1 MTTKHLDFQELKAR
15 VSIHQTAQFLNIA
28 VPEKNGSM
36 RLQCP
41 ACKGTNRELAITPA
55 KGVFYCF
62 NAKAGGD
69 LIALVAHVTGLSQ
82 KEAAE
87 TLDEHYGVSILP
99 TPPEQEQ
106 TPATVPPAPRQQGT
120 GFDAQKFA
128 SRLAYTP
135 EVEKLGISKENA
147 ERFGIG
153 MCNHGSMRGFVVF
166 PITNGAETHFIGWN
180 GTEFKLPRWHSN
192 VVSIKRS
199 A

>member
-1 MTTKHLDFQELKAR
+1 MTDFAKLKES
-15 VSIHQTAQFLNIA
+15 VSIHQAAQFLGITA
-28 VPEKNGSM
+28 PEKNGSM

-41 ACKGTNRELAITPA
+41 ACKGTDRELAITPA
-55 KGVFYCF
+55 KGVFFCF

-87 TLDEHYGVSILP
+87 ALDEHYGVSILP
-99 TPPEQEQ
+99 TPPQAEQAPAQ
-106 TPATVPPAPRQQGT
+106 LPTPPRRT